1 MEGIRFR
8 TTQISGIPGKV
19 TVALDEET
27 GSVHIEQR
35 VILSKDRI
43 REIDDLKHCEI
54 IRESKNYVVFERAVH
69 FHRNTFGSIL
79 GIISKLIE
87 EYDLMN
93 KFPGEI
99 GYAKISK

>member
-69 FHRNTFGSIL
+69 FHRNTFGVIL
-79 GIISKLIE
+79 DVISKLIE
-87 EYDLMN
+87 KNDLIS
-93 KFPGEI
+93 KFPNNI
-99 GYAKISK
+99 GFAKISK